1 MSETQD
7 GLIDQV
13 AYLMRLACD
22 KFIMPYHENLKED
35 DVATKTSDTDF
46 VTIAD
51 REAEFWLIPHLSELL
66 DDVLVVGEE
75 SISDDPSLAKKIG
88 KNLSFVIDPIDGT
101 RNFVQ
106 GSPHFCS
113 MVSLIDKGEPLIA
126 WVLRPLEQDIIVAVA
141 DEGNYYASFDDDG
154 NFVDW
159 QPLIRQSE
167 RVELQNMVGT
177 GGLVG
182 LSGQQREAVRAQ
194 LRALPHRQ
202 LIGSAGCEAVM
213 MALGEHDYLMHARTT
228 AWDHTPVD
236 LIARGADMVSASL
249 PTGYGYSPLSAEALL
264 VAPTEDSWFQLANH
278 IWHEPVAKPS

>member
-22 KFIMPYHENLKED
+22 KFIMPYHENLKDD

-126 WVLRPLEQDIIVAVA
+126 WVMRPLEQDIIVAVA

-154 NFVDW
+154 NFGDW
-159 QPLIRQSE
+159 QPLLRQSE

-236 LIARGADMVSASL
+236 LIARGAGMVSASL

-264 VAPTEDSWFQLANH
+264 VAPTEDSWYQLANH

>member
-1 MSETQD
+1 MSDTQD

-13 AYLMRLACD
+13 ANLMRSACAR
-22 KFIMPYHENLKED
+22 FIMPYHENLSED
-35 DVATKTSDTDF
+35 EVATKTSDTDF

-51 REAEFWLIPHLSELL
+51 REAEFWLIPELSKLL

-126 WVLRPLEQDIIVAVA
+126 WVLRPLEQDIIVSVA
-141 DEGNYYASFDDDG
+141 DEGNFYTAFEEDG
-154 NFVDW
+154 DFQDW

-167 RVELQNMVGT
+167 RVSMHDMVGT
-177 GGLVG
+177 AGLVG
-182 LSGQQREAVRAQ
+182 LSGQQRDGVRAQ
-194 LRALPHRQ
+194 IRALANRR

-228 AWDHTPVD
+228 PWDHTPVD
-236 LIARGADMVSASL
+236 LLARGADMVSANL
-249 PTGYGYSPLSAEALL
+249 PAALPYAPMAQDALL
-264 VAPTEDSWFQLANH
+264 VAPTKESWFQLANH
-278 IWHEPVAKPS
+278 IWHEPVAKPV